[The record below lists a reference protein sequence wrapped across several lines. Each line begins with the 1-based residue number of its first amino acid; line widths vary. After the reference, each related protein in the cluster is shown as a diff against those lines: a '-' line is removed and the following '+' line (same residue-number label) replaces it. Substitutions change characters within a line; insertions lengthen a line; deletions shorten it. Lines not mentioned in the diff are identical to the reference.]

1 MRPLVTH
8 LQESNSPIASFEYN
22 EPEASC
28 QDNSSLDIRTISE
41 NYIFKVYPNCVEYH
55 PKKGSDYYKQ
65 RRSAPRGNIQEFSK
79 KSRFRLFH
87 LMSKIDN
94 KLLTEPLFITL
105 TYHHGHHRVHSN
117 TKGQLHH
124 FLVRLRQLSPHVEY
138 IWRIELQKRGAPHY
152 HLIIFPSI
160 LDKPNNKINFSIMV
174 SKIWHSIADPDSR
187 AHKEYGCKIKVINS
201 YREACAYISKYV
213 GKYNPNEDSV
223 KVGRHWGNSRNLPFR
238 ISSHVTTNRS
248 GAKELIEILRRWLME
263 HGKKQYACE
272 EYFNI
277 MRPQVIFISSEM
289 FEEIRGSDKTDI
301 LAENYEV
308 TPNV

>member
-1 MRPLVTH
+1 MRPLGNSH
-8 LQESNSPIASFEYN
+8 QKLNSPIASFEYN

-41 NYIFKVYPNCVEYH
+41 HYVFKVYPNCVEYY
-55 PKKGSDYYKQ
+55 PKKGSDYYKN

-87 LMSKIDN
+87 LMSKINN
-94 KLLTEPLFITL
+94 KLSTKPLFITL
-105 TYHHGHHRVHSN
+105 TYHHGHHKVHSN

-124 FLVRLRQLSPHVEY
+124 FLVMLRRFDPHVEY

-152 HLIIFPSI
+152 HMIIFPGI
-160 LDKPNNKINFSIMV
+160 VETDFYKDDYWAKVAML
-174 SKIWHSIADPDSR
+174 WHSIADPDSR
-187 AHKEYGCKIKVINS
+187 AHKDYGCVVREINS
-201 YREACAYISKYV
+201 YRDACAYISKYV
-213 GKYNPNEDSV
+213 GKYNPEEDPV

-238 ISSHVTTNRS
+238 INSHVTTNRS
-248 GAKELIEILRRWLME
+248 EAKKIIEILRNWLLE